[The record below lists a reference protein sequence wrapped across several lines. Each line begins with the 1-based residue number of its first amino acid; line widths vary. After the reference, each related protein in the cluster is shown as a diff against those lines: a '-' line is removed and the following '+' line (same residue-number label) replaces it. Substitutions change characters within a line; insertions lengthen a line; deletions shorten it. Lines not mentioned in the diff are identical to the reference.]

1 MSDMQ
6 KQLDRAY
13 NFSKLLK
20 IDSIREEIEQNLN
33 GYTLKNVELKNG
45 EWTCSYIGEND
56 NHLSLTISFNNVSL
70 LKSTNNKVER
80 IAVNENLI
88 LSHRTIDKRENG
100 LIYSIIEKQFA
111 PSERFKNQIVLVDLI
126 ERRYTLTKE
135 NMETLMDNIDFDNDR
150 LMQFL
155 LKLRMLE
162 NKIDLKEECDYYS
175 QFSTHMNYYVN
186 WDGIRKIKDN
196 IYPTRTYLNQL
207 EISSMY
213 DIDGPDKLYRIF
225 DLYRGIINTRNE
237 KDINLINLEFL
248 SQDVYDLKGLKG
260 ITEQEDLLVGKSLE
274 IIPQDYI
281 EYLKQMLYDKFG
293 YKGDLSLDRESVLS
307 GILYKMSGPE
317 MAKRSIEMKL
327 GIPYSEFEK
336 LDLHEQ
342 HRLIEEKTG
351 KKIKP
356 DDRLYIDEI
365 PIDEDHIITREQ
377 VDKRLDELT
386 SSGPR
391 KILKRIFNR
400 KKK

>member
-150 LMQFL
+150 LMHFL

-162 NKIDLKEECDYYS
+162 NKIDLKEKCDYYS

-307 GILYKMSGPE
+307 GILYKMSDPE